1 MKQKIITNSIIFVL
15 IIAFIS
21 GFSAIFGD
29 TNTLV
34 GVGIATIA
42 LVLIER
48 DLTIHPILNT
58 FKLLGINL
66 ALGVFAYIS
75 HGNTWIGLFLNFTAL
90 FFIGFVFS
98 YNLRKSIVL
107 PFGLTYLFMLYMPV
121 EGSDMIN
128 RIYALIVG
136 TILIMALQFV
146 FNKNRF
152 SKVGI
157 KCTEEIYKS
166 ILTKIE
172 NIKNNKETIEVDKKI
187 QGNIK
192 AVKKVILDKRAK
204 DFYLTKSG
212 DALTDVIWTLERIS
226 ILLDKFKSE
235 SEKLDYYK
243 FLDKLHLELEN
254 LLTNNTNQNSLKSI
268 FNDWDLNHEY
278 TDEFDEL
285 IKHLNSDMENVLSW
299 DDRGFEISKIDIKIP
314 HHFSKFISHK
324 KDLGL
329 KSLRFSFGLRL
340 AISVSLVAFIT
351 QWFDLKE
358 GRWMA
363 YTVFSLI
370 QPYYENCTVKAK
382 ERVQGTLIG
391 AVIVLISFALIK
403 STGGRFAVILIAGY
417 LNPFFTNYRDIAIT
431 ITVSAI
437 ASAALSGGT
446 TKFVIARVA
455 FVLIGTGIALL
466 ANRYILPFRIE
477 DGKRSIIDIYDYI
490 ARQMLKDIKSIESEN
505 SIKSLFLIP
514 SLIED
519 RMHLLNFGV
528 NCEKE
533 NEFIINRRVL
543 INNIYKHYISIKR
556 NDKNKEDIDVL
567 IKEMEDSLN
576 NESTIRRET
585 KK

>member
-21 GFSAIFGD
+21 GFSAIFGQA
-29 TNTLV
+29 NTLV

-42 LVLIER
+42 LVLVER
-48 DLTIHPILNT
+48 DLTIHPVLNT
-58 FKLLGINL
+58 VKLLAINL
-66 ALGVFAYIS
+66 TLGIFAYIS
-75 HGNTWIGLFLNFTAL
+75 HGNMWIGIFLNFIAL
-90 FFIGFVFS
+90 FFIGYVFS

-121 EGSDMIN
+121 EGVDVMN
-128 RIYALIVG
+128 RIYALIIG
-136 TILIMALQFV
+136 TFLIMLLQFV
-146 FNKNRF
+146 FNKNRY

-157 KCTEEIYKS
+157 KSTEDIYKS

-172 NIKNNKETIEVDKKI
+172 DIKNDRETIEVDTKI
-187 QGNIK
+187 QGSIK

-212 DALTDVIWTLERIS
+212 DSLTDVIWSLERIS
-226 ILLDKFKSE
+226 ILLDEFKAE
-235 SEKLDYYK
+235 SEHQDYMK
-243 FLDKLHLELEN
+243 FLDTLHLKLNN
-254 LLTNNTNQNSLKSI
+254 LLISNTNKYSLKSM
-268 FNDWDLNHEY
+268 FSESTLNKKY

-285 IKHLNSDMENVLSW
+285 IGQLNNDMENVLIW
-299 DDRGFEISKIDIKIP
+299 DERGLELAKLDVKIP
-314 HHFSKFISHK
+314 HHFKKLMNHK
-324 KDLGL
+324 RDFGL

-340 AISVSLVAFIT
+340 AVSVTLVVFIT
-351 QWFDLKE
+351 EWFNLKE

-370 QPYYENCTVKAK
+370 QPYYENCKTKAK

-391 AVIVLISFALIK
+391 AVIVLIAFSLIK
-403 STGGRFAVILIAGY
+403 STGGRFVVIMLAGY

-431 ITVSAI
+431 ITVSAV

-446 TKFVIARVA
+446 TKYVVARVA

-466 ANRYILPFRIE
+466 ANRFILPFRVE
-477 DGKRSIIDIYDYI
+477 DGKRTIVDIYDYI
-490 ARQMLKDIKSIESEN
+490 ARQMLRDVKSMESE
-505 SIKSLFLIP
+505 SSMKSLFLLP

-533 NEFIINRRVL
+533 NEFITNRRVL
-543 INNIYKHYISIKR
+543 INNIYKHYMSIKR
-556 NDKNKEDIDVL
+556 NDESREDIDAL

-576 NESTIRRET
+576 DGSKIREEMS
-585 KK
+585 